1 MVPPLFSDSSAL
13 CLLAANPNWALASIA
28 LAGMAVG
35 LALLVWSARRTAR
48 QSLGAGCGLL
58 VGSVVTLVSILTLI
72 ASMGFWG
79 SVFGG

>member
-1 MVPPLFSDSSAL
+1 MFSESSAL
-13 CLLAANPNWALASIA
+13 WLLAANPNWALALIA
-28 LAGMAVG
+28 LGGMAVG

-58 VGSVVTLVSILTLI
+58 VGSVLTPVSILTLI

-79 SVFGG
+79 GVFGG